1 MGELGDRLAR
11 GEQTAFAELY
21 DTCADRL
28 YPFLVALLDSRSD
41 ADDALQETFVR
52 LARNRAKLATVDN
65 LTAYVFTVARNEAM
79 RLLERRGRLHLQSGS
94 EELGQ
99 RAVQSD
105 SPDAESLD
113 ALAAAIAGL
122 PDEQRE
128 IVELKTSGQLT
139 FREIAEVLDLP
150 QGTVATRYRAALARL
165 KEQLTRRCH
174 DG

>member
-11 GEQTAFAELY
+11 GEQAAFAELY
-21 DTCADRL
+21 DACADRL

-52 LARNRAKLATVDN
+52 LARNRTRLATVEN

-79 RLLERRGRLHLQSGS
+79 RLLERRGRQRSQGGNQ
-94 EELGQ
+94 ELAE

-105 SPDAESLD
+105 FPDTESLA

-139 FREIAEVLDLP
+139 FREIAEVLAVP

-165 KEQLTRRCH
+165 KVQLTRRCH

>member
-1 MGELGDRLAR
+1 M
-11 GEQTAFAELY
+11 
-21 DTCADRL
+21 
-28 YPFLVALLDSRSD
+28 ALLDSRSD

-52 LARNRAKLATVDN
+52 LARNRTRLATVEN

-79 RLLERRGRLHLQSGS
+79 RLLERRGRLRSQGGS
-94 EELGQ
+94 QELAE
-99 RAVQSD
+99 RATQSD
-105 SPDAESLD
+105 SPDTESLA

-122 PDEQRE
+122 PGEQRE

-139 FREIAEVLDLP
+139 FREIAEVLEVP

>member
-11 GEQTAFAELY
+11 GEQAAFAELY
-21 DTCADRL
+21 DACADRL
-28 YPFLVALLDSRSD
+28 YPFLVTMLGSRSD

-52 LARNRAKLATVDN
+52 LARNRAKLANVDN
-65 LTAYVFTVARNEAM
+65 LTAYLFTVARNEAL
-79 RLLERRGRLHLQSGS
+79 RLLERRERLRLQSGNQ
-94 EELGQ
+94 ELTE
-99 RAVQSD
+99 RAAQSD
-105 SPDAESLD
+105 SPDTESLA

-122 PDEQRE
+122 PVEQRE
-128 IVELKTSGQLT
+128 IVELKSSGQLT
-139 FREIAEVLDLP
+139 FREIAEVLAVP

>member
-11 GEQTAFAELY
+11 GEQAAFAELY
-21 DTCADRL
+21 DACADRL
-28 YPFLVALLDSRSD
+28 YPFLVTMLGSRSD

-52 LARNRAKLATVDN
+52 LARNRAKLARLDN
-65 LTAYVFTVARNEAM
+65 LTAYLFTVARNEAL
-79 RLLERRGRLHLQSGS
+79 RLLERRERLRLQSGNQ
-94 EELGQ
+94 ELTEG
-99 RAVQSD
+99 AAQSD
-105 SPDAESLD
+105 SPDTESLA
-113 ALAAAIAGL
+113 ALAAAIARL
-122 PDEQRE
+122 PNEQRE

-139 FREIAEVLDLP
+139 FREIAEVLDVP